1 MSKKTINI
9 CDGCKKELVRT
20 ADSYKMY
27 LKTDRFWNS
36 VEMDYFE
43 KKLEFCERCA
53 ESIKQTLEKIAG
65 KKED

>member
-9 CDGCKKELVRT
+9 CDGCGKEIKRT

-43 KKLEFCERCA
+43 KNFEFCEQCA
-53 ESIKQTLEKIAG
+53 DSIKKTLAKIAG
-65 KKED
+65 GIK